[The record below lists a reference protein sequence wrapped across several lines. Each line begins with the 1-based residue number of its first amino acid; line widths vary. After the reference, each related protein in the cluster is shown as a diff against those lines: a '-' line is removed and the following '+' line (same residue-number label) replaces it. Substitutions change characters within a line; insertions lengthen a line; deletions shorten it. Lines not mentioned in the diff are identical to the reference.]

1 MSEKRTTEKL
11 SNTVLVLIVI
21 GIVVTVNVLAS
32 QYFRRADFTE
42 NKLYT
47 ISDVTKDIVS
57 NLDDIVSIKAYFSDP
72 LPVQI
77 QGLPQEVDDML
88 YELRIKSQGNLTY
101 ERINPMEDEELQQKL
116 AQKGIMPVQMTVVE
130 KDQRQQINGWLAM
143 TISYGEKT
151 EVIPVVQNTTDLEYE
166 ITSRIY
172 RLTNEPR
179 QVAFITNG
187 SRHSLDTD
195 YQRIA
200 QEIGSLH
207 EIQPVEVEPGAG
219 SLDNFETI
227 IFSGPQEIIPEDVL
241 YEIDQFIM
249 KGGRAIF
256 LIDDITLDERG
267 QPTVVEHGMHDFLSS
282 YGFDLDR
289 NLVADNL
296 SHSVRSVQL
305 GIFTQQQ
312 PFKLYPRI
320 MKNQLG
326 DFPVVSRLSE
336 FTLQYTGSFKFNDKQ
351 SSEVADNV
359 LATST
364 NQVESFKPPTYQPAT
379 LSEPVDFVG
388 LATGIFKSY
397 FTNREKPE
405 SVDQSAFIS
414 KSKEETSVIVI
425 PCSDFITNQLLY
437 PGNSDLMLNLVDFL
451 TIGDKLISIRTRPV
465 SNRPIKEISPEM
477 KNMLRILNI
486 IGVPLLIILFGMGR
500 FYLRRRDKSIQE
512 RSKRES
518 SHNLNT

>member
-1 MSEKRTTEKL
+1 MSEKRTKEKL

-21 GIVVTVNVLAS
+21 GIAVTVNVLAS

-47 ISDVTKDIVS
+47 ISSVTGDIVGD
-57 NLDDIVSIKAYFSDP
+57 LDDIISVKAYFSDP

-88 YELRIKSQGNLTY
+88 YELRVKSHGNLTY
-101 ERINPMEDEELQQKL
+101 ERINPSDDEELQQKL

-143 TISYGEKT
+143 TISYGENT

-179 QVAFITNG
+179 QVAFVTNG
-187 SRHSLDTD
+187 SSHSLDAD

-207 EIQPVEVEPGAG
+207 ELQPVEVEPGGG
-219 SLDNFETI
+219 SLDNFETM
-227 IFSGPQEIIPEDVL
+227 IFAGPQEAIGDDIL
-241 YEIDQFIM
+241 YEMDQFIM
-249 KGGRAIF
+249 NGGRAIF
-256 LIDDITLDERG
+256 LIDDITVDQRG

-289 NLVADNL
+289 NLVADNA

-312 PFKLYPRI
+312 PYKLYPRI
-320 MKNQLG
+320 LKNQLG
-326 DFPVVSRLSE
+326 DYPVVSRLSE
-336 FTLQYTGSFKFNDKQ
+336 FTLQYTGSFKFNSKQGDKV
-351 SSEVADNV
+351 SDEV

-364 NQVESFKPPTYQPAT
+364 NQVESFKPPTYQPVT
-379 LSEPVDFVG
+379 LGEPVNFVG

-397 FTNREKPE
+397 FKDRDKPE
-405 SVDQSAFIS
+405 SADQSAFVS
-414 KSKEETSVIVI
+414 ESKEETSVIVI
-425 PCSDFITNQLLY
+425 PCSGFITNQLLY
-437 PGNSDLMLNLVDFL
+437 PGNTELMLNLVDYL

-465 SNRPIKEISPEM
+465 SSRPIKEISPEM
-477 KNMLRILNI
+477 KNMLRIMNI
-486 IGVPLLIILFGMGR
+486 IGVPLLIILFGVGR
-500 FYLRRRDKSIQE
+500 FYLRRRDKSITE
-512 RSKRES
+512 RSRRNS
-518 SHNLNT
+518 SQNMNT